1 MKKVKVTLTRSVI
14 GKPKRQK
21 ATVAALGLRKTHQSV
36 VKEGSPQIMGMI
48 NKVKHLVQY
57 EEIK

>member
-21 ATVAALGLRKTHQSV
+21 ATILALGLKKTHQSV
-36 VKEGSPQIMGMI
+36 EKEGTPQIMGMI
-48 NKVKHLVQY
+48 NKVKHLVTV
-57 EEIK
+57 EEI

>member
-14 GKPKRQK
+14 GKTKRQK
-21 ATVAALGLRKTHQSV
+21 ATVAALGLRRTNQTV
-36 VKEGSPQIMGMI
+36 EKEATPQIIGMI

-57 EEIK
+57 EEI